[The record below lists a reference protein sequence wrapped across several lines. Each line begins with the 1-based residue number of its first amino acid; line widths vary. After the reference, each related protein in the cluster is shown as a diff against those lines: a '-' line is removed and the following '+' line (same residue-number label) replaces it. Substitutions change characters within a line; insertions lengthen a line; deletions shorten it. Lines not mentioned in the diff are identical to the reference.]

1 VRRGFGWW
9 KVLYREDKLYGL
21 AGINGWNKNGGP
33 KYIEYISSWYW
44 KRAGQNDQERVS
56 KGFRSKSAIERE
68 VKSVV
73 FGIPFTLTIGRDVF
87 LRGPVYLVR
96 TDFAAP
102 VLRKKEI
109 CFPNTIPIT
118 PRSADSPVAG
128 AL

>member
-1 VRRGFGWW
+1 MS
-9 KVLYREDKLYGL
+9 
-21 AGINGWNKNGGP
+21 GILGM
-33 KYIEYISSWYW
+33 
-44 KRAGQNDQERVS
+44 
-56 KGFRSKSAIERE
+56 
-68 VKSVV
+68 
-73 FGIPFTLTIGRDVF
+73 PFTPTTGKEAF
-87 LRGPVYLVR
+87 FRGPTYSVR